1 MHDGHLIPDAA
12 ALDALLT
19 PIALLQPASG
29 VIVHAN
35 PAFARWLGVGVRRLR
50 GLAVAALLPDGR
62 VLAGQVRDA
71 GASEHGHT
79 LCLRRQRLGWADRQA
94 QLADLWLSRR
104 VDGLWCVEAHPESE
118 LPGLDPAAVLPTALA
133 AAFKGLAH
141 ELRNPL
147 AGLKGAA
154 QLLQRREQDAV
165 TQELVGVIGNEADRL
180 GSLLER
186 FLQPQPQRPP
196 VPVNIHA
203 VAEQVLQ
210 LASHDAGWSV
220 KLARDYDPSLPA
232 LPGDPE
238 RLTQALWNL
247 LRNALQAGAGTV
259 TIRTRAEHAVRI
271 GDAVHALALRLEVVD
286 DGSGVPD
293 SLAEHLFLPLVSG
306 RAEGSGLGLALAQQV
321 VREHGGWLGY
331 RSRPGHTVFTLLMPM
346 PTADAP

>member
-29 VIVHAN
+29 TIVYAN
-35 PAFARWLGVGVRRLR
+35 PAFARWLDVGLRRLR
-50 GLAVAALLPDGR
+50 GRALATLPPDGAR
-62 VLAGQVRDA
+62 LAERVRDA
-71 GASEHGHT
+71 GNTSDLQS
-79 LCLRRQRLGWADRQA
+79 LCLRRLRLGWPDRQA
-94 QLADLWLSRR
+94 QLADLWLAARP
-104 VDGLWCVEAHPESE
+104 DGLWCVEAHPSAG
-118 LPGLDPAAVLPTALA
+118 LPGLDPADVLPSALA

-147 AGLKGAA
+147 AGLQGAA
-154 QLLQRREQDAV
+154 QLLQRRDHDPV
-165 TQELVGVIGNEADRL
+165 TRELVDLIGSEVARL
-180 GSLLER
+180 DNLLER

-203 VAEQVLQ
+203 VTEQVLQ
-210 LASHDAGWSV
+210 LASHDAGWAV
-220 KLARDYDPSLPA
+220 KLGRDYDPSLPA
-232 LPGDPE
+232 LSGDPE

-286 DGSGVPD
+286 DGHGVPD
-293 SLAEHLFLPLVSG
+293 TLAEHLFLPLVSG